1 MPDKEQPGGETP
13 EKQEG
18 SAAGERA
25 ADPERLMSGEDP
37 DTPYLED
44 ATHWLGVYGEL
55 IDFKHELIGVTKE
68 RIVHLTASAREELTG
83 TDLVL
88 LNAELER
95 LKKRRDFWQGKTQEL
110 S

>member
-1 MPDKEQPGGETP
+1 VSD

-18 SAAGERA
+18 SEAGERA

-37 DTPYLED
+37 ATPYLDD
-44 ATHWLGVYGEL
+44 AVHWLGVYGEL

-68 RIVHLTASAREELTG
+68 RLAHLTVSAREELTG

-88 LNAELER
+88 LQAELER
-95 LKKRRDFWQGKTQEL
+95 LQKRRDFWQKKTQEL
-110 S
+110 G